1 MGTVREPTFLVPEN
15 AVYVWTES
23 RTGKKISVFKNI
35 RRRENATSSQGFS
48 LKKNGCEGVRM
59 GFVFF
64 YLPEAIS
71 LALAS
76 KSVSQSF
83 AAWILN
89 LSASSGTVIIV

>member
-48 LKKNGCEGVRM
+48 LKKNGWEGKAEDEVGENGVCIFLFTRSHLL
-59 GFVFF
+59 G
-64 YLPEAIS
+64 P
-71 LALAS
+71 
-76 KSVSQSF
+76 SQ
-83 AAWILN
+83 
-89 LSASSGTVIIV
+89 